1 MDSGYEDGWITC
13 TDDGVHVRWY
23 YPWGA
28 KDMTYGAIRGV
39 ERVGVSHFAG
49 RWRIWGST
57 TFRYWASL
65 DPRRPRKK
73 VAFIFDLGRAVRPLI
88 TPDDPDAFER
98 ALRAHVDPAVITD
111 RTGGG
116 PIP

>member
-1 MDSGYEDGWITC
+1 MANLYEDGEIVC
-13 TDDGVHVRWY
+13 TDTEISIRWY

-28 KDMTYGAIRGV
+28 KRVAYPAIRGV
-39 ERVGVSHFAG
+39 ERVGVAHFAG

-57 TFRYWASL
+57 TFRYWANL
-65 DPRRPRKK
+65 DLGRPRKK
-73 VAFIFDLGRAVRPLI
+73 VGFIFDIGRGVRPFV
-88 TPDDPDAFER
+88 TPDDPDAFEG
-98 ALRAHVDPAVITD
+98 ALRQRIGPAKITD